1 MYIIGGTRF
10 SVGTGPTRLAAADV
24 LHNIVFC
31 GWKLAGPHQPAD
43 LVALYPDDMRR
54 VVEDCLRER
63 ESLPTVFNYGGSR
76 DRNVISYLI
85 DVSGTVGDE
94 NSIRLLQTLIDDS
107 EFGKHAIQAIQ
118 SIRTSVA
125 HPIP

>member
-1 MYIIGGTRF
+1 M
-10 SVGTGPTRLAAADV
+10 
-24 LHNIVFC
+24 
-31 GWKLAGPHQPAD
+31 
-43 LVALYPDDMRR
+43 
-54 VVEDCLRER
+54 
-63 ESLPTVFNYGGSR
+63 FNYGGSR

-85 DVSGTVGDE
+85 DVLGTVGDE